1 MRSRKLFSVKYL
13 CLNRQGVYFSNV
25 MGNLEVECL
34 ILEEYFSSF
43 MVDLGSFYSY
53 TVFFIQ
59 DFSMVVVP
67 LRIVFVFQEEE
78 ERIKGK
84 GKMPKHL
91 PLCILKSLF
100 RLGL

>member
-1 MRSRKLFSVKYL
+1 
-13 CLNRQGVYFSNV
+13 
-25 MGNLEVECL
+25 
-34 ILEEYFSSF
+34 
-43 MVDLGSFYSY
+43 
-53 TVFFIQ
+53 
-59 DFSMVVVP
+59 MVVVP